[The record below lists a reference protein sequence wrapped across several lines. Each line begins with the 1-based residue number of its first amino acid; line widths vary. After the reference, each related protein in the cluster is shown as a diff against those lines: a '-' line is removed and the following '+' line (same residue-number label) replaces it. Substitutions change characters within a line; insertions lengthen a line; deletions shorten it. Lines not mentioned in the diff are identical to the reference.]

1 MITRRSELA
10 TFKVQPE
17 KGGEG
22 GGKVVLAYLLA
33 GGCNWTAAKYEPVAC
48 MYIEDWREVR
58 GIFCQLVN
66 YDVGSFISSSLNAT
80 DLLDEY
86 KVAVQAKP

>member
-1 MITRRSELA
+1 
-10 TFKVQPE
+10 
-17 KGGEG
+17 
-22 GGKVVLAYLLA
+22 
-33 GGCNWTAAKYEPVAC
+33 

-66 YDVGSFISSSLNAT
+66 YAVGSFISSSLNAT

-86 KVAVQAKP
+86 KVPVQAKP